1 MSAARFDDGSRPGAG
16 GVLAS
21 SGASFA
27 TGDAGTSA
35 AAADVASAAL
45 AMDAGVNGG
54 AAAVTDAVTL
64 GHVPTLRIELRALSL
79 GHRQVLHPLSLAP
92 APRAWTAIV
101 GPNGAG
107 KSTLLRAIAGLLPFD
122 GTLTLDGKPWQA
134 WPAKARARQVAWL
147 GQNEAAS
154 EDLTAYDIAM
164 LGRLPHQPWLA
175 PASAAD
181 HAAVEHAMRQ
191 TQSWDWRDRALGSL
205 SGGERQRVLLA
216 RALAVHSGV
225 LLMDEPLAHLDPPHQ
240 SDWARIVRGRVAAGG
255 AVVSVLHEL
264 NVALQ
269 ADTLVVMDGGRIV
282 HQGPPHDPTTHDAL
296 QRVFHHRLLIL
307 QVQGRWV
314 ALNA

>member
-1 MSAARFDDGSRPGAG
+1 MSAARFDDGSLPGRG
-16 GVLAS
+16 DAS
-21 SGASFA
+21 GTSEASGAS
-27 TGDAGTSA
+27 G
-35 AAADVASAAL
+35 ASGASDL
-45 AMDAGVNGG
+45 SGMPG
-54 AAAVTDAVTL
+54 AAMAADAVTL
-64 GHVPTLRIELRALSL
+64 GPVPALRIELQALSL
-79 GHRQVLHPLSLAP
+79 GHRQVLHPLTLAP

-122 GTLTLDGKPWQA
+122 GTLTLDGKPWHA

-216 RALAVHSGV
+216 RALAVRSGV

-269 ADTLVVMDGGRIV
+269 ADTLVVMDGGRII
-282 HQGPPHDPTTHDAL
+282 HQGAPHDPATHDAL

-307 QVQGRWV
+307 QVQGRWA
-314 ALNA
+314 ALNE